1 MALSAGRPSKKAT
14 TDLNLDD
21 VTDHPKKQ
29 VRVNFNLDKDKHRA
43 LKQLSLDSQKSISQL
58 LTEAIDQMIAK
69 R

>member
-1 MALSAGRPSKKAT
+1 MVLSAGRPSKKVSSE
-14 TDLNLDD
+14 LNLDD
-21 VTDHPKKQ
+21 VTHNPKKQ

-58 LTEAIDQMIAK
+58 LTEAVDQMIAK

>member
-1 MALSAGRPSKKAT
+1 MALSAGRPSKKVSSE
-14 TDLNLDD
+14 LNLDD
-21 VTDHPKKQ
+21 VTDNPKKQ

-58 LTEAIDQMIAK
+58 LTEAVDQMIAK